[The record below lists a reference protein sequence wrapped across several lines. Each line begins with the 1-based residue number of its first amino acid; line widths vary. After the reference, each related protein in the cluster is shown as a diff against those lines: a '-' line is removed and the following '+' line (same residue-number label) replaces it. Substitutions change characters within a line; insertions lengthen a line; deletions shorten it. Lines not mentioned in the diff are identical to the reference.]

1 MQEEIQRSAI
11 DIGYGDTKVTYEK
24 DGELIT
30 FKFPSAVARV
40 KEAQASF
47 GDGAI
52 ADSYIFNGKR
62 YFVGEKAQLDAM
74 NTRGL
79 QFLTS
84 YGPLIAFHALTKIGV
99 DFNKPIELSLGL
111 SIMNWSQKDEFL
123 AAMEKFIVNSTV
135 VEPSLNLMAQGE
147 GVLNDYD
154 GDKKGIVCVVDIG
167 YNTFDFLVFDN
178 GEPSP
183 DLSYADPIGANKMI
197 TDLQA
202 IAKRRFNVHVTEQMA
217 KEIFINKTV
226 MVFGDEIDFSNE
238 IEELKESYNEFIIE
252 ELKHKNA
259 STLMGAKKVIFSGG
273 GAYFLEDTELPK
285 NVVFCKSPYEFS
297 NVRGYFNR
305 GENGKIQQ
313 QK

>member
-1 MQEEIQRSAI
+1 MQKIAI
-11 DIGYGDTKVTYEK
+11 DIGYGDTKVAYEK

-52 ADSYIFNGKR
+52 VDSYIFNGKR
-62 YFVGEKAQLDAM
+62 YFVGEKAKSDAM

-84 YGPLIAFHALTKIGV
+84 YGPLIAFHAMTKINI
-99 DFNKPIELSLGL
+99 DFNQPIELYLGL

-123 AAMEKFIVNSTV
+123 TSMEKFTVDNTV
-135 VEPSLNLMAQGE
+135 VEPSISLMAQGE
-147 GVLNDYD
+147 GVLNDYAD
-154 GDKKGIVCVVDIG
+154 TKNGTICVVDIG
-167 YNTFDFLVFDN
+167 YNTFDFLVFDD
-178 GEPSP
+178 GTPRP

-238 IEELKESYNEFIIE
+238 IEELKESYNEFILE

-259 STLMGAKKVIFSGG
+259 STLMGARKVIFSGG

-285 NVVFCKSPYEFS
+285 NVVFSKKPYEFS
-297 NVRGYFNR
+297 NVRGYFN
-305 GENGKIQQ
+305 GAKNGKIQQ
-313 QK
+313 